1 MTRDEAEAL
10 LDKAINDPALC
21 EKLLYLLRCDKL
33 AIVMYRRR
41 VAAKLR
47 ADGMPK
53 KEAMGALM
61 ERLGISKTSAYRL
74 LEDE

>member
-33 AIVMYRRR
+33 AVVMYRRR
-41 VAAKLR
+41 VAAKLL
-47 ADGMPK
+47 AEGMRK
-53 KEAMGALM
+53 RDVIEALM
-61 ERLGISKTSAYRL
+61 ERLGVSRPTAYRL
-74 LEDE
+74 MEDE